1 MLGSRQGVLAGDV
14 ELIVVHIV
22 QEHVHAAQVVRRNVD
37 LLAVEALPDILETQD
52 LRRLQEQGTGTAG
65 RIYQDVIFDTMPIC
79 ARGPETA

>member
-52 LRRLQEQGTGTAG
+52 LRRLQQQGAGTTG
-65 RIYQDVIFDTMPIC
+65 RICNQCNFDTKKRPIC
-79 ARGPETA
+79 A